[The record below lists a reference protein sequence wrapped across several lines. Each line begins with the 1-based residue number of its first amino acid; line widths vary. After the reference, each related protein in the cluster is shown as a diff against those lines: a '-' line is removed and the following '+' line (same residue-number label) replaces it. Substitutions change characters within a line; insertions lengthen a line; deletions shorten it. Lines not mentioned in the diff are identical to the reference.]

1 MQHPRS
7 AKAPERWSFSVPAVT
22 APVSAV
28 VVEIIC
34 LIDDFLFPVGMA

>member
-7 AKAPERWSFSVPAVT
+7 AKPPEKWCFSVPAV
-22 APVSAV
+22 AARVIAV

-34 LIDDFLFPVGMA
+34 FIDDFLFPVGAA